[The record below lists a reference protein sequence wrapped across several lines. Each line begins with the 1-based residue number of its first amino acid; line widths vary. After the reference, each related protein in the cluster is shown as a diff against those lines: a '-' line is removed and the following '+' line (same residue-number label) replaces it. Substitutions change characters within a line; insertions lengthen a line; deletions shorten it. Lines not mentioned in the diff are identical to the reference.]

1 MPHDKKNNKHQKRQ
15 QSPKAPGL
23 VNANHFFET
32 GEELANRH
40 LEAQRK
46 AQGRPKQQQQ
56 RNQARRYQENPENPQ
71 Q

>member
-1 MPHDKKNNKHQKRQ
+1 MAHDKKKNKQQKRP
-15 QSPKAPGL
+15 QSPKASGL

-46 AQGRPKQQQQ
+46 AQGRPQQQQQ
-56 RNQARRYQENPENPQ
+56 RNKARQNPENPEQ
-71 Q
+71 

>member
-1 MPHDKKNNKHQKRQ
+1 MPHEKKKKRQ
-15 QSPKAPGL
+15 QQSQMPKAPGL

-46 AQGRPKQQQQ
+46 AQGRPQQP
-56 RNQARRYQENPENPQ
+56 NQARQKSQNPEQ
-71 Q
+71 